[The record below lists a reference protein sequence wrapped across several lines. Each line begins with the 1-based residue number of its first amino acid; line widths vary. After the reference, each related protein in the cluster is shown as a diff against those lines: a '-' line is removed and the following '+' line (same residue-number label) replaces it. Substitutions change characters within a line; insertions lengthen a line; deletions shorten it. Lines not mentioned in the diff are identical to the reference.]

1 MAQDLIVC
9 QADYEYSL
17 TLAELSQCCGVSA
30 EKILVLVN
38 EGVLDPNGDS
48 DRDWVFGGSDLV
60 RARRALR
67 LERDLGINPA
77 GIALVLQLR
86 EESKRLH
93 HRVKILEAL
102 LFDQ

>member
-9 QADYEYSL
+9 QADFEYSL

-38 EGVLDPNGDS
+38 EGVLDPNGGS
-48 DRDWVFGGSDLV
+48 DQDWVFGGSDLV

-93 HRVKILEAL
+93 DRVQMLEAL